1 MSDLSDQSEQ
11 KNSQRNF
18 VSDQSVFDAMVAP
31 GVDVQL
37 GLYLCTDMVLKRAMT
52 QGETQE
58 CRRKMGLKRVK
69 ISPHQGQP
77 QSSLRKE

>member
-37 GLYLCTDMVLKRAMT
+37 VYTTR
-52 QGETQE
+52 EHF
-58 CRRKMGLKRVK
+58 
-69 ISPHQGQP
+69 SPGFICFY
-77 QSSLRKE
+77 

>member
-37 GLYLCTDMVLKRAMT
+37 ASIFFI
-52 QGETQE
+52 GEQDT
-58 CRRKMGLKRVK
+58 
-69 ISPHQGQP
+69 
-77 QSSLRKE
+77 

>member
-1 MSDLSDQSEQ
+1 LSDQSEQ

-37 GLYLCTDMVLKRAMT
+37 GYVCDDGVF
-52 QGETQE
+52 
-58 CRRKMGLKRVK
+58 
-69 ISPHQGQP
+69 P
-77 QSSLRKE
+77 SLINPYFTTGKYEMESNGTLAAT